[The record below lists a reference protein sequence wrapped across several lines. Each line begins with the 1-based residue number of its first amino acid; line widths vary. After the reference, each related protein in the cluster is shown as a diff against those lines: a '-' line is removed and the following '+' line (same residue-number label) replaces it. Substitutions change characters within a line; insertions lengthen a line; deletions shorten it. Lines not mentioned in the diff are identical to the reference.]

1 MGIQKT
7 CAGALVFALAFL
19 SCAGSP
25 PPESGQARLERAR
38 SANSAAQGDRD
49 QASGGSGNSAS
60 RTSAGSASGGGSD
73 SPAPEITR
81 DRTGRPS
88 WADRPDS
95 AYDPAYY
102 FAAVGI
108 GSSRRQ
114 AEANAFGNLTGRFG
128 QSVRNDAKSVE
139 TYKQR
144 VISGVVDISSNV
156 DAEQAV
162 QVSSSMESLIG
173 AEINDVWNDER
184 DYYAVAVMDKAKL
197 IPVYRGLID
206 ANLGLISRLT
216 DVPAARRATIETIAA
231 YHTAA
236 GIADAN
242 SVFVTVLGML
252 GGPDMRPGLKT
263 GADYIYEADEIARL
277 IPVNVV
283 VENDSEGR
291 IRSAFA
297 AALSGAGFRTGNNSS
312 RYVVRARV
320 SVTPVDLPNQPNKF
334 SRFVLDAA
342 FTDGNTNSILFPFNI
357 NGREGHVS
365 QSEADQRAIR
375 RAEARVREEY
385 GNALQ
390 GYLSGSLPQN

>member
-1 MGIQKT
+1 
-7 CAGALVFALAFL
+7 
-19 SCAGSP
+19 
-25 PPESGQARLERAR
+25 
-38 SANSAAQGDRD
+38 
-49 QASGGSGNSAS
+49 
-60 RTSAGSASGGGSD
+60 
-73 SPAPEITR
+73 
-81 DRTGRPS
+81 
-88 WADRPDS
+88 
-95 AYDPAYY
+95 
-102 FAAVGI
+102 
-108 GSSRRQ
+108 
-114 AEANAFGNLTGRFG
+114 
-128 QSVRNDAKSVE
+128 
-139 TYKQR
+139 
-144 VISGVVDISSNV
+144 
-156 DAEQAV
+156 
-162 QVSSSMESLIG
+162 
-173 AEINDVWNDER
+173 
-184 DYYAVAVMDKAKL
+184 
-197 IPVYRGLID
+197 LID

-242 SVFVTVLGML
+242 SVFATVLGML

-277 IPVNVV
+277 IPVSVV

>member
-1 MGIQKT
+1 MGIQAI
-7 CAGALVFALAFL
+7 CAGVLAFALVFS
-19 SCAGSP
+19 SCASSP
-25 PPESGQARLERAR
+25 PAESGSNRLERAR
-38 SANSAAQGDRD
+38 SSNSAAQADMD
-49 QASGGSGNSAS
+49 QAFDGSGNSAS
-60 RTSAGSASGGGSD
+60 RQSSRSGGGSG
-73 SPAPEITR
+73 SSAPAISR
-81 DRTGRPS
+81 DRTGKPS
-88 WADRPDS
+88 WVDRPNS
-95 AYDPAYY
+95 AYDPSYY
-102 FAAVGI
+102 VSAVGA

-128 QSVRNDAKSVE
+128 QSVKNDVKSVE
-139 TYKQR
+139 SYKQR
-144 VISGVVDISSNV
+144 VISGAVDISSSIE
-156 DAEQAV
+156 AEQAV

-173 AEINDVWNDER
+173 AEINDVWNDEK
-184 DYYAVAVMDKAKL
+184 DYYAVAIMEKAKV
-197 IPVYRGLID
+197 IPIYRGLID
-206 ANLGLISRLT
+206 ANLSLISRMT

-231 YHTAA
+231 YHSAA

-242 SVFVTVLGML
+242 SVFATVLSVL
-252 GGPDMRPGLKT
+252 GGPDMRPDLKT
-263 GADYIYEADEIARL
+263 GADYIYEADEIAKL

-297 AALSGAGFRTGNNSS
+297 GVLSDTGFRTGNNSS

-375 RAEARVREEY
+375 RAESRVKEEY

-390 GYLSGSLPQN
+390 GYLSGSLPQQN